1 MGDDMINIININDR
15 SATEYGDI
23 YGLIAKLEVVCI
35 FYIKYYT
42 SGGNGRIRYGLP
54 DIYHEWVSFEDLT
67 TGINYEYNK
76 IMICACDRFVTNN
89 EISEIEKLIRNNW
102 SFITAFDYDTFN
114 RQLKDL
120 IINQTKEVSIKSD
133 KT

>member
-1 MGDDMINIININDR
+1 MINIISMNTRN
-15 SATEYGDI
+15 ATEYNNL
-23 YGLIAKLEVVCI
+23 YELIKKLEVICI
-35 FYIKYYT
+35 FYIQYYT
-42 SGGNGRIRYGLP
+42 SGGNGRIFRYGLP

-67 TGINYEYNK
+67 TTGISYESNK

-120 IINQTKEVSIKSD
+120 IINLTKEVSIKSD

>member
-1 MGDDMINIININDR
+1 MINIINMNAE
-15 SATEYGDI
+15 SETEYVDI
-23 YGLIAKLEVVCI
+23 YGLIAKLEIVCI
-35 FYIKYYT
+35 FYVQYDT
-42 SGGNGRIRYGLP
+42 SGGNGRIFRYGLP
-54 DIYHEWVSFEDLT
+54 NIYHKWVSFKDLT
-67 TGINYEYNK
+67 TTGISYESNK

-120 IINQTKEVSIKSD
+120 IINPTKEVSIKSD